1 MESSP
6 QRGNS
11 AKTKAPYGR
20 SQFARWYP
28 TMILVAV
35 VAVIVLVVTMA
46 VSNSRDSGL
55 HEDRELSTGDAGYVA
70 LPPMPNEI
78 QALDDAL
85 ERGEV
90 LRESGNLPS
99 DSPLLLELD
108 SALESGQLLVVESF
122 PSRLEVVAITAQLDA
137 ILGEVAAAAR
147 QENLSAE
154 IDALVG
160 SAAAGVVAIDAASGQ
175 TIVSVNP
182 DLQLTSASLYKLFV
196 AYSMFTE
203 VNNGAWSWDDPLI
216 DWRTLGQCFDDMII
230 ESDNDCPEAWL
241 MTVGVET
248 VSAQVQVLGLT
259 NTVVAWSDMRTTAGD
274 MAHFL
279 DLVVMGDVLSPEDRL
294 RLTGAMEVQNYREG
308 IPAGIP
314 SAVVWDKVGF
324 FEGLLHDAA
333 VVKSDKGEMILV
345 ILTEGSS
352 WETIAEVASAVY
364 NSY

>member
-1 MESSP
+1 MP
-6 QRGNS
+6 VGRGR
-11 AKTKAPYGR
+11 TRWR
-20 SQFARWYP
+20 SFVVATLLFGIYTSLIMTLTPP
-28 TMILVAV
+28 TPDASGQDGDLLGTAVAEERAVQMPPSVQDFQDLQELTAEAEMLVAN
-35 VAVIVLVVTMA
+35 AEANRFPSA
-46 VSNSRDSGL
+46 VSRDLEAALISA
-55 HEDRELSTGDAGYVA
+55 RELQMA
-70 LPPMPNEI
+70 PFPK
-78 QALDDAL
+78 
-85 ERGEV
+85 RGEV
-90 LRESGNLPS
+90 LATARELAATVKEERDNEVRRQ
-99 DSPLLLELD
+99 ELGEKIEKIAEPASIAVVAFD
-108 SALESGQLLVVESF
+108 VTGEKLLVDLNE
-122 PSRLEVVAITAQLDA
+122 
-137 ILGEVAAAAR
+137 
-147 QENLSAE
+147 
-154 IDALVG
+154 
-160 SAAAGVVAIDAASGQ
+160 GQ
-175 TIVSVNP
+175 
-182 DLQLTSASLYKLFV
+182 QFTSASTYKLYV
-196 AYSMFTE
+196 AYSMFE
-203 VNNGAWSWDDPLI
+203 AVNGGDWDWEDRLLGS
-216 DWRTLGQCFDDMII
+216 RTLGECFDDMII

-259 NTVVAWSDMRTTAGD
+259 NTVVSWSDMRTTAGD

-324 FEGLLHDAA
+324 LEGLLHDAA